1 MINLIKQKSNTE
13 DIVKRRKNIARLLMK
28 ESENIKS
35 GAISTVSTLDL
46 RLLFALYDRIFLGDW
61 FKKNFKGELKFSLSR
76 RMTRSAGSTR
86 CPKNIAELAPHE
98 LVLEIRIGVDFL
110 FNYGL
115 IEGPK
120 PVCGVDTDTSLQAL
134 QLVFEHE
141 LCHVIEYICFHKSNC
156 SGGRFKTIANNL
168 YGHTA
173 SHHNLPTYKQIAKQ
187 KFVLNIGDSV
197 SLTFKGKKL
206 KGILHNI
213 NKRATVLVS
222 DKTGSFTDKQGK
234 RYAKYYVPLE
244 LLEPIR

>member
-1 MINLIKQKSNTE
+1 
-13 DIVKRRKNIARLLMK
+13 MK

-120 PVCGVDTDTSLQAL
+120 PVCGV
-134 QLVFEHE
+134 
-141 LCHVIEYICFHKSNC
+141 
-156 SGGRFKTIANNL
+156 
-168 YGHTA
+168 
-173 SHHNLPTYKQIAKQ
+173 
-187 KFVLNIGDSV
+187 
-197 SLTFKGKKL
+197 
-206 KGILHNI
+206 
-213 NKRATVLVS
+213 
-222 DKTGSFTDKQGK
+222 
-234 RYAKYYVPLE
+234 
-244 LLEPIR
+244 

>member
-1 MINLIKQKSNTE
+1 
-13 DIVKRRKNIARLLMK
+13 
-28 ESENIKS
+28 
-35 GAISTVSTLDL
+35 
-46 RLLFALYDRIFLGDW
+46 
-61 FKKNFKGELKFSLSR
+61 
-76 RMTRSAGSTR
+76 
-86 CPKNIAELAPHE
+86 
-98 LVLEIRIGVDFL
+98 
-110 FNYGL
+110 
-115 IEGPK
+115 GPK